1 MLWLCLVRVL
11 KNAPLWAACA
21 LVGALP
27 VVAWAPAGAQDARPR
42 LLDVDQVRIG
52 MKGYGLSVFR
62 GTEPERFDVEV
73 VGVLHNFRPQQ
84 DLVLI
89 KTFHER
95 LAVANTVAGMS
106 GSPIY
111 LDGKLIGAYAY
122 GWQFG
127 AEPIAGVTPI
137 KNMLQDMARP
147 VPLELLRPLPL
158 GPRRPSPGASA
169 GGHAFVGPAGS
180 YDLRGHGKQVA
191 DRAMAGRLP
200 PSGTSLAPALTPVS
214 LGGLSDRSARFA
226 AELLSPLGLETLQAG
241 GGAGKPDP
249 SAPLRY
255 VDGGAIGVQFVRG
268 DVSSMGL
275 GTVTRVEG
283 DRLVAFGHP
292 MQQAGVSALPTAVA
306 KVHWI
311 LASQQR
317 SFKIGEAVRPLG
329 TLVNDLS
336 SSIVVDQKVQAPTFP
351 LVVNIEGVPGA
362 PKKRWEMEITHD
374 RFMSPSFVAV
384 AMGNAIETTL
394 SERRDTTWRAKT
406 RIRVKNYGAVEVEDF
421 GVAIG
426 GTPGADE
433 LVRARA
439 VRSVGQVLNNPWEF
453 AQIESVD
460 MTMSVEFGR
469 HLYAVRGA
477 NLLDETLEPG
487 RPARVRVTLSQFEG
501 PDEVR
506 VLEVPL
512 PKSLAGRE
520 VEIDLVPGW
529 SEQPDL
535 PSPNSLAELLANLP
549 RSSFAPNA
557 LLATYR
563 LPELGVMFRGQ
574 VAERLPPS
582 ALDALRPQ
590 HESVA
595 PEAINTT
602 VRIPFLLGRFV
613 EGKDRVR
620 VTVRNV
626 LR

>member
-1 MLWLCLVRVL
+1 MRVL

-89 KTFHER
+89 KTMHER
-95 LAVANTVAGMS
+95 LTVANTVAGMS
-106 GSPIY
+106 GSPVY

-147 VPLELLRPLPL
+147 VPPELLRPLPV
-158 GPRRPSPGASA
+158 GPRRPSPGLSA
-169 GGHAFVGPAGS
+169 GGHAFVGPAGG
-180 YDLRGHGKQVA
+180 YDLRGHAKQVA
-191 DRAMAGRLP
+191 DRSMAGRQP

-226 AELLSPLGLETLQAG
+226 SELLSPLGLETLQAG

-362 PKKRWEMEITHD
+362 PKKRWQMEITHD

-384 AMGNAIETTL
+384 AMGNAVETTL

-406 RIRVKNYGAVEVEDF
+406 RIKVKNYGTVEVEDF

-549 RSSFAPNA
+549 RASYAPNA

-602 VRIPFLLGRFV
+602 VRIPFPLGRFV

>member
-1 MLWLCLVRVL
+1 MLWLCLVRFF

-21 LVGALP
+21 LIGACP
-27 VVAWAPAGAQDARPR
+27 VVAWAPAGAQDVRPR

-89 KTFHER
+89 KTLHER
-95 LAVANTVAGMS
+95 LTVAHTVAGMS

-147 VPLELLRPLPL
+147 VPPELLRPLP
-158 GPRRPSPGASA
+158 GVKRPPGASA
-169 GGHAFVGPAGS
+169 GGQAFMGPAGG
-180 YDLRGHGKQVA
+180 YDLRGHAKQVA
-191 DRAMAGRLP
+191 DRSMAGRQA
-200 PSGTSLAPALTPVS
+200 PSGTSLAPALTPIS
-214 LGGLSDRSARFA
+214 LGGLTDRSARFA
-226 AELLSPLGLETLQAG
+226 AELLTPLGFETLQAG
-241 GGAGKPDP
+241 GGSGKVDP
-249 SAPLRY
+249 SAPARY

-268 DVSSMGL
+268 DISSMGL

-292 MQQAGVSALPTAVA
+292 MQQAGISTLPAAVA

-329 TLVNDLS
+329 TLVNDQA

-362 PKKRWEMEITHD
+362 PKKRWQMEVAHD
-374 RFMSPSFVAV
+374 RFMSPSYVAV
-384 AMGNAIETTL
+384 AMGNAIETTV
-394 SERRDTTWRAKT
+394 SERRDTTWRSKT
-406 RIRVKNYGAVEVEDF
+406 RIQVKNYGPVEVEDF

-439 VRSVGQVLNNPWEF
+439 VRAVGQILNNPWEF
-453 AQIESVD
+453 AQVESVD
-460 MTMSVEFGR
+460 MTMTVEFGR
-469 HLYAVRGA
+469 HLYSMRGA
-477 NLLDETLEPG
+477 SLLDETLEAG
-487 RPARVRVTLSQFEG
+487 QPARVRVTFNQFEG
-501 PDEVR
+501 RDETR
-506 VLEVPL
+506 VLEIPL
-512 PKSLAGRE
+512 PKSLAGRD
-520 VEIDLVPGW
+520 VDIDLVPGW

-535 PSPNSLAELLANLP
+535 PGPNSLAELLANLP
-549 RSSFAPNA
+549 RATYAPNV

-563 LPELGVMFRGQ
+563 LPESGVMFRGQ
-574 VAERLPPS
+574 VAPRLPPS

-590 HESVA
+590 HDSVS

-602 VRIPFLLGRFV
+602 VRVPFPLGRFV
-613 EGKDRVR
+613 EGKDRVH
-620 VTVRNV
+620 VTVRNL

>member
-1 MLWLCLVRVL
+1 VLWLCLVRFL
-11 KNAPLWAACA
+11 KNAPLVAACA
-21 LVGALP
+21 LVGACP
-27 VVAWAPAGAQDARPR
+27 VVAWAPAGAQDGRPR

-84 DLVLI
+84 DLILI
-89 KTFHER
+89 KTLHER
-95 LAVANTVAGMS
+95 LTVAHTVAGMS
-106 GSPIY
+106 GSPVF
-111 LDGKLIGAYAY
+111 LDGRLVGAYAY

-127 AEPIAGVTPI
+127 AEPIVGVTPI

-147 VPLELLRPLPL
+147 VPPELLRPLPL
-158 GPRRPSPGASA
+158 GPRRPPSASA
-169 GGHAFVGPAGS
+169 GGQAFVGPAGG
-180 YDLRGHGKQVA
+180 YDLRGHAKQVA
-191 DRAMAGRLP
+191 DRAMAGRQA
-200 PSGTSLAPALTPVS
+200 PSGTALAPALTPVS
-214 LGGLSDRSARFA
+214 LGGLSDKSARFA
-226 AELLSPLGLETLQAG
+226 TELLAPLGFEALQAG
-241 GGAGKPDP
+241 GGTGKTDLA
-249 SAPLRY
+249 APARY
-255 VDGGAIGVQFVRG
+255 VDGGAIGVQFIRG
-268 DVSSMGL
+268 DISSMGL

-283 DRLVAFGHP
+283 DKLVAFGHP
-292 MQQAGVSALPTAVA
+292 MQQGGVSALPTAVA
-306 KVHWI
+306 RVHWI

-351 LVVNIEGVPGA
+351 LTVNVEGVPGA
-362 PKKRWEMEITHD
+362 PKKRWQMEVTHD
-374 RFMSPSFVAV
+374 RFLSPSYVAV
-384 AMGNAIETTL
+384 AMGNAVETTL
-394 SERRDTTWRAKT
+394 SERRDTTWRSKT
-406 RIRVKNYGAVEVEDF
+406 RIVVKNYGPVEVEDF

-439 VRSVGQVLNNPWEF
+439 VRAVGQVLNNPWEF

-477 NLLDETLEPG
+477 TLLEETPEPG
-487 RPARVRVTLSQFEG
+487 RPARVRLTLSQFEG

-512 PKSLAGRE
+512 PKSLAGRDVDIE
-520 VEIDLVPGW
+520 LVPGW

-535 PSPNSLAELLANLP
+535 PSPNSFAELLANLP
-549 RSSFAPNA
+549 RSTYAPDV

-563 LPELGVMFRGQ
+563 LPEQGVMFRGQ
-574 VAERLPPS
+574 VAQRLPPS

-590 HESVA
+590 HDSIA

-602 VRIPFLLGRFV
+602 VRVPFPLGRFV

-620 VTVRNV
+620 VSIRNV
-626 LR
+626 VR

>member
-1 MLWLCLVRVL
+1 MRFL

-21 LVGALP
+21 LLGACPL
-27 VVAWAPAGAQDARPR
+27 VAWAPAGAQDVRPR
-42 LLDVDQVRIG
+42 LMDVDQVRIG

-84 DLVLI
+84 DLILI
-89 KTFHER
+89 KTLHER
-95 LAVANTVAGMS
+95 LTVAHTVAGMS
-106 GSPIY
+106 GSPVY

-137 KNMLQDMARP
+137 KNMLQDLARP
-147 VPLELLRPLPL
+147 VPPELLRPLPA
-158 GPRRPSPGASA
+158 GPRRPPGASA
-169 GGHAFVGPAGS
+169 GGHAFVGPAGG
-180 YDLRGHGKQVA
+180 YDLRGHAKQVG
-191 DRAMAGRLP
+191 DRAMAGRQA
-200 PSGTSLAPALTPVS
+200 PSGTGLAPALTPVS

-226 AELLSPLGLETLQAG
+226 SELLAPLGFETLQAG
-241 GGAGKPDP
+241 GSSGKVDP
-249 SAPLRY
+249 SAPPRY

-292 MQQAGVSALPTAVA
+292 MQQAGVSALPAAVA

-362 PKKRWEMEITHD
+362 PKKRWQMEITHD

-394 SERRDTTWRAKT
+394 SERRDTTWRSKT
-406 RIRVKNYGAVEVEDF
+406 RIVVKNYGPIEVEDF

-453 AQIESVD
+453 AQIESVE

-477 NLLDETLEPG
+477 TLLDDTLEPG

-501 PDEVR
+501 PDESR

-512 PKSLAGRE
+512 PKSLAGKD
-520 VEIDLVPGW
+520 VDIDLVPGW

-549 RSSFAPNA
+549 RATYAPNV

-574 VAERLPPS
+574 VASRLPPS

-602 VRIPFLLGRFV
+602 VRVPFPLGRFV
-613 EGKDRVR
+613 EGKDHVR
-620 VTVRNV
+620 VSVRNV